1 MNGTASP
8 AKKLQVRLIS
18 PWQTYTETESA
29 VFSADILSEKADAL
43 LCEWAPSPE
52 LFAFPRRKAWYCCE
66 PQCQF
71 QELGGGT
78 WPKIKARLAPNEFL
92 WHSHPDE
99 RYRVPHI
106 THFEPL
112 VMNTDQDRLDR
123 AIAIVSNYG
132 GSPWKRHP
140 DIAYRNRLIT
150 DPRVDLY
157 GRSIWKR
164 YRANWYSF
172 AKAPAN
178 YRGEI
183 PGDWPAGNKRELMS
197 KYKVAICLENMNEPH
212 YFTEKFVEA
221 VVAGCV
227 PVFRADDTI
236 RDGILKHAFWINS
249 RDYTLEPGRIVQV
262 GLAESLGDVHA
273 QNQRWLTENACLRT
287 THASVVFERLGKIL
301 ANV

>member
-1 MNGTASP
+1 MRGTASP
-8 AKKLQVRLIS
+8 AKKLQIRLIS
-18 PWQTYTETESA
+18 PWQTYTETETA
-29 VFSADILSEKADAL
+29 VFSTEIPTEKADAL

-52 LFAFPRRKAWYCCE
+52 LFTFPRRKAWYCCE

-71 QELGGGT
+71 RGIEGGT
-78 WPKIKARLAPNEFL
+78 WPKIKARLAPKEFL
-92 WHSHPDE
+92 WHGHPDE

-112 VMNTDQDRLDR
+112 VMNTNQDRLDK
-123 AIAIVSNYG
+123 AIAIVSNHG
-132 GSPWKRHP
+132 GSLWKRHP

-157 GRSIWKR
+157 GRSSWIR
-164 YRANWYSF
+164 YRAHWYSR
-172 AKAPAN
+172 ALAPAN

-183 PGDWPAGNKRELMS
+183 PGDWPAGGKRALMS

-227 PVFRADDTI
+227 PVYRADDTI
-236 RDGILKHAFWINS
+236 CDSILKHAFWIDS
-249 RDYTLEPGRIVQV
+249 RDYTLEPGRTVQV

-273 QNQRWLTENACLRT
+273 QNQRWLTENACLKT